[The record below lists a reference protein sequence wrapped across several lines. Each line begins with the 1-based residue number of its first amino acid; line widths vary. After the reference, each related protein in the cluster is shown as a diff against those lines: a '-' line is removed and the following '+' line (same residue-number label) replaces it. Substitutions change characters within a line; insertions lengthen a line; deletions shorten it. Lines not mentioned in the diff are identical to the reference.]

1 MGGVTRVCIQSAEDI
16 RHLGELDKKMWTV
29 LSCPVNGLEIS
40 SDSLSLMDQD
50 GDGQLRLK
58 EVVAT
63 AEWLCATLKDAQS
76 LFEKKDSIAI
86 DNISDES
93 LVAVARKV
101 NADADVSS
109 LADVQAAID
118 AVTIEAQEVPAAPL
132 EADVIAAYKEKSAEY
147 AAYFEQE
154 KLQKLGLASIPEDA
168 PKPGMTEKKFVEM
181 GKQIAD
187 WESEVESLK
196 LKVERISLA
205 DVQAAIDAVTIEA
218 QEVPA
223 APLEADVIAAYK
235 EKSAEY
241 AAYFEQ
247 EKLQKL
253 GLASIPEETPKPG
266 MTEKKFVEMGKQI
279 ADWEAAKAAAETANA
294 DALAAAK
301 AEFEPL
307 RKLLLL
313 HRDFY
318 RLLRNFV
325 TLEDFYDNDEKT
337 IASFQAGTLILDQ
350 RACKL
355 CIRVNDLAKHDSQ
368 APLSGMY
375 LLYCNCENKKTG
387 KKLQIVAA
395 MTQGEIKN
403 LSVGKNG
410 IFYDNDGL
418 DYDATV
424 FKIIENPISIRQA
437 FWTPYRKMAKWVED
451 KINKSAAEK
460 DAKAFDDMTAKAD
473 AAANPN
479 AEKKPAFDIAKF
491 AGIFAAIGMALG
503 MIGTAL
509 AAVAGGLASLNWWQ
523 LIIVFIC
530 ILLVISGPSMIMAWM
545 KLRRRNLAPV
555 LNANGWAVNADA
567 IISVPFGLK
576 LTEQVRFPF
585 TKNPVKKSPAGK
597 ICLVILLLIILGLGG
612 YGIYKYIT
620 KEEVTA
626 EEVMEVTETE
636 ANPALTMEET
646 EAPAETPE
654 TEMGAE

>member
-1 MGGVTRVCIQSAEDI
+1 MSKYKWSFANVGGVTRVRIKSAEDV

-40 SDSLSLMDQD
+40 SDSLRLMDQD

-63 AEWLCATLKDAQS
+63 ADWLCATLRDPQS
-76 LFEKKDSIAI
+76 LFEQSDVINIKNIADEGI
-86 DNISDES
+86 RVISDK
-93 LVAVARKV
+93 LQKDGKVA
-101 NADADVSS
+101 

-118 AVTIEAQEVPAAPL
+118 AIAIETPEMPAAPF
-132 EADVIAAYKEKSAEY
+132 EADVIAAYKAKSPEY

-168 PKPGMTEKKFVEM
+168 PKPGMTEKKFIEM
-181 GKQIAD
+181 GDQISK
-187 WESEVESLK
+187 WESEVESIK
-196 LKVERISLA
+196 SKVES
-205 DVQAAIDAVTIEA
+205 E
-218 QEVPA
+218 
-223 APLEADVIAAYK
+223 
-235 EKSAEY
+235 
-241 AAYFEQ
+241 
-247 EKLQKL
+247 
-253 GLASIPEETPKPG
+253 
-266 MTEKKFVEMGKQI
+266 
-279 ADWEAAKAAAETANA
+279 
-294 DALAAAK
+294 LAAAK

-337 IASFQAGTLILDQ
+337 VASFLAGTLILDQ

-410 IFYDNDGL
+410 IFYDNNGL

-424 FKIIENPISIRQA
+424 FKIIENPISLRQA
-437 FWTPYRKMAKWVED
+437 FWNPYRKMAKWVED

-460 DAKAFDDMTAKAD
+460 DAKTFDDMTAKVATAAD
-473 AAANPN
+473 PN
-479 AEKKPAFDIAKF
+479 AEKKSAFDIAKF

-509 AAVAGGLASLNWWQ
+509 VKVGEEMSGLAWWQ
-523 LIIVFIC
+523 YLIIFVC
-530 ILLVISGPSMIMAWM
+530 ILLIISGPSMIMAWM

-555 LNANGWAVNADA
+555 LNANGWAINADS

-585 TKNPVKKSPAGK
+585 TKNPAKKNPAGK
-597 ICLVILLLIILGLGG
+597 IFLVILLLIILGLGG
-612 YGIYKYIT
+612 FGIYKYIT

-626 EEVMEVTETE
+626 EEVMEATEAE
-636 ANPALTMEET
+636 ANPAVSLENAEVSET
-646 EAPAETPE
+646 EE
-654 TEMGAE
+654 GAE

>member
-1 MGGVTRVCIQSAEDI
+1 MSKYKWSFANVGGVTRVRIKSAEDV

-40 SDSLSLMDQD
+40 SDSLRLMDQD

-63 AEWLCATLKDAQS
+63 ADWLCATLRDPQS
-76 LFEKKDSIAI
+76 LFEQSDVINIKNIADEGI
-86 DNISDES
+86 RVISDK
-93 LVAVARKV
+93 LQKDGKVA
-101 NADADVSS
+101 

-118 AVTIEAQEVPAAPL
+118 AIAIETPEMPAAPF
-132 EADVIAAYKEKSAEY
+132 EADVIAAYKAKSPEY

-168 PKPGMTEKKFVEM
+168 PKPGMTEKKFIEM
-181 GKQIAD
+181 GDQISK
-187 WESEVESLK
+187 WESEVESIK
-196 LKVERISLA
+196 SKVES
-205 DVQAAIDAVTIEA
+205 E
-218 QEVPA
+218 
-223 APLEADVIAAYK
+223 
-235 EKSAEY
+235 
-241 AAYFEQ
+241 
-247 EKLQKL
+247 
-253 GLASIPEETPKPG
+253 
-266 MTEKKFVEMGKQI
+266 
-279 ADWEAAKAAAETANA
+279 
-294 DALAAAK
+294 LAAAK

-337 IASFQAGTLILDQ
+337 VASFLAGTLILDQ

-410 IFYDNDGL
+410 IFYDNNGL

-424 FKIIENPISIRQA
+424 FKIIENPISLRQA
-437 FWTPYRKMAKWVED
+437 FWNPYRKMAKWVED

-460 DAKAFDDMTAKAD
+460 DAKTFDDMTAKVATAAD
-473 AAANPN
+473 PN
-479 AEKKPAFDIAKF
+479 AEKKSAFDIAKF

-509 AAVAGGLASLNWWQ
+509 ASVAQGWISLTWWQ
-523 LIIVFIC
+523 QIIVFVC
-530 ILLVISGPSMIMAWM
+530 ILLIISGPSMIMAWM

-555 LNANGWAVNADA
+555 LNANGWAINADS

-585 TKNPVKKSPAGK
+585 TKNPAKKNPAGK
-597 ICLVILLLIILGLGG
+597 IFLVILLLIILGLGG
-612 YGIYKYIT
+612 FGIYKYIT

-626 EEVMEVTETE
+626 EEVMEATEAE
-636 ANPALTMEET
+636 ANPAVSLENAEVSET
-646 EAPAETPE
+646 KE
-654 TEMGAE
+654 GAE

>member
-1 MGGVTRVCIQSAEDI
+1 MGGVTRVRIKSAEDV

-40 SDSLSLMDQD
+40 SDSLRLMDQD

-63 AEWLCATLKDAQS
+63 ADWLCATLRDPQS
-76 LFEKKDSIAI
+76 LFEQSDVINIENIADEGI
-86 DNISDES
+86 RVISDK
-93 LVAVARKV
+93 LQKDGKVA
-101 NADADVSS
+101 

-118 AVTIEAQEVPAAPL
+118 AIAIETPEMPAAPF
-132 EADVIAAYKEKSAEY
+132 EADVIAAYKAKSPEY

-168 PKPGMTEKKFVEM
+168 PKPGMTEKKFIEM
-181 GKQIAD
+181 GDQISK
-187 WESEVESLK
+187 WESEVESIK
-196 LKVERISLA
+196 SKVES
-205 DVQAAIDAVTIEA
+205 
-218 QEVPA
+218 
-223 APLEADVIAAYK
+223 
-235 EKSAEY
+235 
-241 AAYFEQ
+241 
-247 EKLQKL
+247 
-253 GLASIPEETPKPG
+253 
-266 MTEKKFVEMGKQI
+266 EM
-279 ADWEAAKAAAETANA
+279 
-294 DALAAAK
+294 AAAK

-337 IASFQAGTLILDQ
+337 VASFLAGTLILDQ

-424 FKIIENPISIRQA
+424 FKIIENPISLRQA
-437 FWTPYRKMAKWVED
+437 FWNPYRKMAKWVED

-460 DAKAFDDMTAKAD
+460 DAKTFDDMTAKVATAAD
-473 AAANPN
+473 PN
-479 AEKKPAFDIAKF
+479 AEKKSAFDIAKF

-503 MIGTAL
+503 MISMAL
-509 AAVAGGLASLNWWQ
+509 GSVAQGWIRLTWWQ
-523 LIIVFIC
+523 QIIVFVC
-530 ILLVISGPSMIMAWM
+530 ILLIISGPSMIMAWM

-555 LNANGWAVNADA
+555 LNANGWAINADS

-585 TKNPVKKSPAGK
+585 TKNPAKKNPAGK
-597 ICLVILLLIILGLGG
+597 IFLVILLLIILGLGG
-612 YGIYKYIT
+612 FGIYKYIT

-626 EEVMEVTETE
+626 EEVMEATEAE
-636 ANPALTMEET
+636 ANPAVSLENAEVSET
-646 EAPAETPE
+646 KE
-654 TEMGAE
+654 GAE

>member
-1 MGGVTRVCIQSAEDI
+1 MSKYKWSFANVGGVTRVRIKSAEDV

-40 SDSLSLMDQD
+40 SDSLRLMDQD

-63 AEWLCATLKDAQS
+63 ADWLCATLRDPQS
-76 LFEKKDSIAI
+76 LFEQSDVIKIENIADEGI
-86 DNISDES
+86 RVISDK
-93 LVAVARKV
+93 LQKDGKVA
-101 NADADVSS
+101 

-118 AVTIEAQEVPAAPL
+118 AIAIETPEMPAAPF
-132 EADVIAAYKEKSAEY
+132 EADVIAAYKAKSPEY

-168 PKPGMTEKKFVEM
+168 PKPGMTEKKFIEM
-181 GKQIAD
+181 GDQISK
-187 WESEVESLK
+187 WESEVESIK
-196 LKVERISLA
+196 SKVES
-205 DVQAAIDAVTIEA
+205 E
-218 QEVPA
+218 
-223 APLEADVIAAYK
+223 
-235 EKSAEY
+235 
-241 AAYFEQ
+241 
-247 EKLQKL
+247 
-253 GLASIPEETPKPG
+253 
-266 MTEKKFVEMGKQI
+266 
-279 ADWEAAKAAAETANA
+279 
-294 DALAAAK
+294 LAAAK

-337 IASFQAGTLILDQ
+337 VASFLAGTLILDQ

-424 FKIIENPISIRQA
+424 FKIIENPISLRQA
-437 FWTPYRKMAKWVED
+437 FWNPYRKMAKWVED

-460 DAKAFDDMTAKAD
+460 DAKTFDDMTAKVATAAD
-473 AAANPN
+473 PN
-479 AEKKPAFDIAKF
+479 AEKKSAFDIAKF

-503 MIGTAL
+503 MISMAL
-509 AAVAGGLASLNWWQ
+509 GSVAQGWIRLTWWQ
-523 LIIVFIC
+523 QIIVFVC
-530 ILLVISGPSMIMAWM
+530 ILLIISGPSMIMAWM

-555 LNANGWAVNADA
+555 LNANGWAINADS

-585 TKNPVKKSPAGK
+585 TKNPAKKNPAGK
-597 ICLVILLLIILGLGG
+597 IFLVILLLIILGLGG
-612 YGIYKYIT
+612 FGIYKYIT

-626 EEVMEVTETE
+626 EEVMEATEAE
-636 ANPALTMEET
+636 ANPAVSLENAEVSET
-646 EAPAETPE
+646 EEVAE
-654 TEMGAE
+654 

>member
-1 MGGVTRVCIQSAEDI
+1 MSKYKWSFANVGGVTRVCIQSAEDV

-63 AEWLCATLKDAQS
+63 ADWLCATLKDPQS
-76 LFEKKDSIAI
+76 LFEQSDSILL
-86 DNISDES
+86 DNIIDES
-93 LVAVARKV
+93 IVAVARKV
-101 NADADVSS
+101 NADSDV
-109 LADVQAAID
+109 
-118 AVTIEAQEVPAAPL
+118 
-132 EADVIAAYKEKSAEY
+132 
-147 AAYFEQE
+147 
-154 KLQKLGLASIPEDA
+154 
-168 PKPGMTEKKFVEM
+168 
-181 GKQIAD
+181 
-187 WESEVESLK
+187 
-196 LKVERISLA
+196 ISLA

-223 APLEADVIAAYK
+223 APFEADVIAAYK
-235 EKSAEY
+235 AKSPEY

-266 MTEKKFVEMGKQI
+266 MTEKKFIEMGDQI
-279 ADWEAAKAAAETANA
+279 SKWESEVESIKSKVESE
-294 DALAAAK
+294 LAAAK

-325 TLEDFYDNDEKT
+325 TLEDFYDNDDKT
-337 IASFQAGTLILDQ
+337 VASFQAGTLILDQ

-403 LSVGKNG
+403 LNVGKNG

-473 AAANPN
+473 ATVANPN
-479 AEKKPAFDIAKF
+479 AEQKPAFDIAKF

-503 MIGTAL
+503 MIGAAL
-509 AAVAGGLASLNWWQ
+509 VSVAEGLKGLHWWQ
-523 LIIVFIC
+523 YVIIFVC

-555 LNANGWAVNADA
+555 LNANGWAVNADS

-585 TKNPVKKSPAGK
+585 TQNPAKKSPAGK
-597 ICLVILLLIILGLGG
+597 IFLVILLLIVLGLGG

-626 EEVMEVTETE
+626 EEVMEATEAE

-654 TEMGAE
+654 TEKGAE

>member
-1 MGGVTRVCIQSAEDI
+1 MSKYKWSFANVGGVTRVRIKSAEDV

-40 SDSLSLMDQD
+40 SDSLRLMDQD

-63 AEWLCATLKDAQS
+63 ADWLCATLRDPQS
-76 LFEKKDSIAI
+76 LFEQSDVIKIENIADEGI
-86 DNISDES
+86 RVISDK
-93 LVAVARKV
+93 LQKDGKVA
-101 NADADVSS
+101 

-118 AVTIEAQEVPAAPL
+118 AIAIETPELPAAPF
-132 EADVIAAYKEKSAEY
+132 EADVIAAYKAKSPEY

-168 PKPGMTEKKFVEM
+168 PKPGMTEKKFIEM
-181 GKQIAD
+181 GDQISK
-187 WESEVESLK
+187 WESEVESIK
-196 LKVERISLA
+196 SKVES
-205 DVQAAIDAVTIEA
+205 
-218 QEVPA
+218 
-223 APLEADVIAAYK
+223 
-235 EKSAEY
+235 
-241 AAYFEQ
+241 
-247 EKLQKL
+247 
-253 GLASIPEETPKPG
+253 
-266 MTEKKFVEMGKQI
+266 EM
-279 ADWEAAKAAAETANA
+279 
-294 DALAAAK
+294 AAAK

-337 IASFQAGTLILDQ
+337 VASFLAGTLILDQ

-424 FKIIENPISIRQA
+424 FKIIENPISLRQA
-437 FWTPYRKMAKWVED
+437 FWNPYRKMAKWVED

-460 DAKAFDDMTAKAD
+460 DAKTFDDMTAKVATAAD
-473 AAANPN
+473 PN
-479 AEKKPAFDIAKF
+479 AEKKSAFDIAKF

-509 AAVAGGLASLNWWQ
+509 ASVAQGWISLTWWQ
-523 LIIVFIC
+523 QIIVFVC
-530 ILLVISGPSMIMAWM
+530 ILLIISGPSMIMAWM

-555 LNANGWAVNADA
+555 LNANGWAINADS

-585 TKNPVKKSPAGK
+585 TKNPAKKNPAGK
-597 ICLVILLLIILGLGG
+597 IFLVILLLIILGLGG
-612 YGIYKYIT
+612 FGIYKYIT

-626 EEVMEVTETE
+626 EEVMEATEAE
-636 ANPALTMEET
+636 ANPAVSLENAEVSET
-646 EAPAETPE
+646 KE
-654 TEMGAE
+654 GAE

>member
-1 MGGVTRVCIQSAEDI
+1 MGGVTRVRIKSAEDV

-40 SDSLSLMDQD
+40 SDSLRLMDQD

-63 AEWLCATLKDAQS
+63 ADWLCATLRDPQS
-76 LFEKKDSIAI
+76 LFEQSDVINIKNIADEGI
-86 DNISDES
+86 RVISDK
-93 LVAVARKV
+93 LQKDGKVA
-101 NADADVSS
+101 

-118 AVTIEAQEVPAAPL
+118 GIAIETPEMPAAPF
-132 EADVIAAYKEKSAEY
+132 EADVIAAYKAKSPEY

-168 PKPGMTEKKFVEM
+168 PKPGMTEKKFIEM
-181 GKQIAD
+181 GDQISK
-187 WESEVESLK
+187 WESEVESIK
-196 LKVERISLA
+196 SKVES
-205 DVQAAIDAVTIEA
+205 
-218 QEVPA
+218 
-223 APLEADVIAAYK
+223 
-235 EKSAEY
+235 
-241 AAYFEQ
+241 
-247 EKLQKL
+247 
-253 GLASIPEETPKPG
+253 
-266 MTEKKFVEMGKQI
+266 EM
-279 ADWEAAKAAAETANA
+279 
-294 DALAAAK
+294 AAAK

-337 IASFQAGTLILDQ
+337 VASFLAGTLILDQ

-410 IFYDNDGL
+410 IFYDNNGL

-424 FKIIENPISIRQA
+424 FKIIENPISLRQA
-437 FWTPYRKMAKWVED
+437 FWNPYRKMAKWVED

-460 DAKAFDDMTAKAD
+460 DAKTFDDMTAKVATAAD
-473 AAANPN
+473 PN
-479 AEKKPAFDIAKF
+479 AEKKSAFDIAKF

-509 AAVAGGLASLNWWQ
+509 ASVAQGWISLTWWQ
-523 LIIVFIC
+523 QIIVFVC
-530 ILLVISGPSMIMAWM
+530 ILLIISGPSMIMAWM

-555 LNANGWAVNADA
+555 LNANGWAINADS

-585 TKNPVKKSPAGK
+585 TKNPAKKNPAGK
-597 ICLVILLLIILGLGG
+597 IFLVILLLIILGLGG
-612 YGIYKYIT
+612 FGIYKYIT

-626 EEVMEVTETE
+626 EEVMEATEAE
-636 ANPALTMEET
+636 ANPAVSLENAEVSET
-646 EAPAETPE
+646 EE
-654 TEMGAE
+654 GAE

>member
-1 MGGVTRVCIQSAEDI
+1 MGGVTRVRIKSAEDV

-40 SDSLSLMDQD
+40 SNSLRLMDQD

-63 AEWLCATLKDAQS
+63 ADWLCATLRDPQS
-76 LFEKKDSIAI
+76 LFEQSDVIKIENIADEGI
-86 DNISDES
+86 RVISDK
-93 LVAVARKV
+93 LQKDGKVA
-101 NADADVSS
+101 

-118 AVTIEAQEVPAAPL
+118 GIAIETPEMPAAPF
-132 EADVIAAYKEKSAEY
+132 EADVIAAYKAKSPEY

-154 KLQKLGLASIPEDA
+154 KLQKLGLATIPEDA
-168 PKPGMTEKKFVEM
+168 PKPGMTEKKFIEM
-181 GKQIAD
+181 GDQISK
-187 WESEVESLK
+187 WESEVESIK
-196 LKVERISLA
+196 SKVES
-205 DVQAAIDAVTIEA
+205 
-218 QEVPA
+218 
-223 APLEADVIAAYK
+223 
-235 EKSAEY
+235 
-241 AAYFEQ
+241 
-247 EKLQKL
+247 
-253 GLASIPEETPKPG
+253 
-266 MTEKKFVEMGKQI
+266 EM
-279 ADWEAAKAAAETANA
+279 
-294 DALAAAK
+294 AAAK

-337 IASFQAGTLILDQ
+337 VASFLAGTLILDQ

-410 IFYDNDGL
+410 IFYDNNGL

-424 FKIIENPISIRQA
+424 FKIIENPISLRQA
-437 FWTPYRKMAKWVED
+437 FWNPYRKMAKWVED

-460 DAKAFDDMTAKAD
+460 DAKTFDDMTAKVATAAD
-473 AAANPN
+473 PN
-479 AEKKPAFDIAKF
+479 AEKKSAFDIAKF

-509 AAVAGGLASLNWWQ
+509 ASVAQGWISLTWWQ
-523 LIIVFIC
+523 QIIVFVC
-530 ILLVISGPSMIMAWM
+530 ILLIISGPSMIMAWM

-555 LNANGWAVNADA
+555 LNANGWAINADS

-585 TKNPVKKSPAGK
+585 TKNPAKKNPAGK
-597 ICLVILLLIILGLGG
+597 IFLVILLLIILGLGG
-612 YGIYKYIT
+612 FGIYKYIT

-626 EEVMEVTETE
+626 EEVMEATEAE
-636 ANPALTMEET
+636 ANPAVSLENAEVSET
-646 EAPAETPE
+646 EE
-654 TEMGAE
+654 GAE